1 MASVCKVVTTLD
13 GRVHRVAQHIVV
25 FVALC
30 TRAGRAT
37 GARRL
42 LVFAAR
48 DQILLGV
55 NTVLIMLMWRIKHF
69 NDESTAGIPLCTAQ
83 DRF

>member
-25 FVALC
+25 FVALR

-37 GARRL
+37 CARRL

-55 NTVLIMLMWRIKHF
+55 SSLLLMLTGRIKHF
-69 NDESTAGIPLCTAQ
+69 DDERRAGRHTSLYRA
-83 DRF
+83 R

>member
-1 MASVCKVVTTLD
+1 MRPLVIHGSSMASVCKVVTTLD

-25 FVALC
+25 FVALR

-37 GARRL
+37 CARRL

-55 NTVLIMLMWRIKHF
+55 SSLLIYCWCGGSSISVMK
-69 NDESTAGIPLCTAQ
+69 A
-83 DRF
+83 